1 MRPCY
6 GARLGCLSKDYQFQT
21 DGGHDV
27 FLNLCGG
34 VHTDPW
40 NTGLDEKQ
48 VDIAG
53 LVRRDH
59 GDFAIGYATLPS
71 HVLDM
76 NI

>member
-1 MRPCY
+1 LRSLSVC
-6 GARLGCLSKDYQFQT
+6 SKDYQFQT
-21 DGGHDV
+21 DGGHSV
-27 FLNLCGG
+27 YLNVCGG

-59 GDFAIGYATLPS
+59 GDFAIG
-71 HVLDM
+71 
-76 NI
+76 